1 MHLISHRGNLSGPDV
16 KLENNP
22 LQIQKV
28 LDLGYECEIDVWY
41 IDGDYLLGH
50 DEPKY
55 KIPEYN
61 LTHPKLWCHAKNLD
75 ALQQMLKNNKIHCFW
90 HETDQYTI
98 TSKNYIWTFPGKY
111 ASDNCIIVDN
121 SKSFPNYNCTGV
133 CTDYVELYKARY
145 F

>member
-1 MHLISHRGNLSGPDV
+1 MFLISHRGNLTGPNA
-16 KLENNP
+16 KLENTP
-22 LQIQKV
+22 LQIQKT
-28 LDLGYECEIDVWY
+28 LDLGYNCEIDVWY
-41 IDGDYLLGH
+41 INDQYYLGH

-55 KIPEYN
+55 KVSEYN
-61 LTHPKLWCHAKNLD
+61 LTHPNLWCHAKNLE
-75 ALQQMLKNNKIHCFW
+75 ALQQMLNNDKIHCFW

-111 ASDNCIIVDN
+111 ASDNCVIVDN
-121 SKSFPNYNCTGV
+121 SKNFPNYNCAGV